1 MVDPA
6 HSPAGDTSFRDSLA
20 RNAASAVGLVILA
33 ALVFWGLSAIGNDD
47 GGVVVANPTTTATPT
62 EAPTIASTPTM
73 APTTAPTATATPSP
87 SPTPTP
93 TPTVTATPEPP
104 VSNPSIQLI
113 DAVLDDDGAAFNR
126 VKSELQSAGWTIR
139 FETSSFRV
147 HDETKI
153 WFTPG
158 NESVAN
164 QIRADLGFGIVE
176 AAPSNVSASVNVH
189 VVVGK
194 DA

>member
-6 HSPAGDTSFRDSLA
+6 HSPPGDTSFRDSLV
-20 RNAASAVGLVILA
+20 RNAASAVGLVIVA

-47 GGVVVANPTTTATPT
+47 GGVVVANPTPTATPT
-62 EAPTIASTPTM
+62 QAPTGAPTPTV
-73 APTTAPTATATPSP
+73 AP
-87 SPTPTP
+87 SPTPTPTPTPSPTP

-104 VSNPSIQLI
+104 VTNPSIQLI

-126 VKSELQSAGWTIR
+126 VKSQLQAAGWTIR

-164 QIRADLGFGIVE
+164 EIRADLGFGIVE
-176 AAPSNVSASVNVH
+176 PAPSNVSASVNVH